1 MTPDEA
7 AAVLGVRRDA
17 DGAEIDRAYRH
28 LARELHPDRFAGHPA
43 ADIRAAN
50 ERFVDVTRARDVLLR
65 SALDRVPG
73 PTNGTGGTGGRGGD
87 ATGGADGEAKGGT
100 TDGAKGGTTARP
112 WIRIVDE
119 RVVDAPTPAAAG
131 PTSWWL
137 FATWT
142 LLLLVGAVLALSGL
156 PVWSPID
163 LSLRVGLLVGAAIAT
178 GLTGRRWVWRTTLVL
193 IGVNAVATVL
203 ATTIGGLLGL
213 GFMIVASFG
222 LAVQVRLV
230 RFPDQ

>member
-43 ADIRAAN
+43 ADVLAAN

-65 SALDRVPG
+65 STVDRVRRR
-73 PTNGTGGTGGRGGD
+73 TEGTGQGRDGG
-87 ATGGADGEAKGGT
+87 ATGGAT
-100 TDGAKGGTTARP
+100 TRP
-112 WIRIVDE
+112 RIRIVDE
-119 RVVDAPTPAAAG
+119 RVVDLESARPAG
-131 PTSWWL
+131 PSSWWL
-137 FATWT
+137 FGTWT

-156 PVWSPID
+156 WVWSPID
-163 LSLRVGLLVGAAIAT
+163 LSVRVGLLVGSAIAT

-203 ATTIGGLLGL
+203 ATTFGGLLGL

-222 LAVQVRLV
+222 LAVQARLV

>member
-28 LARELHPDRFAGHPA
+28 LARELHPDRFAGRPA
-43 ADIRAAN
+43 ADVRAAN

-65 SALDRVPG
+65 SAVDRVRG
-73 PTNGTGGTGGRGGD
+73 PAEGTGQGRDGGARGG
-87 ATGGADGEAKGGT
+87 ATP
-100 TDGAKGGTTARP
+100 RP
-112 WIRIVDE
+112 RIRIVDE
-119 RVVDAPTPAAAG
+119 RVVDVEAGRPAG
-131 PTSWWL
+131 PSSWWL
-137 FATWT
+137 FGTWT

-156 PVWSPID
+156 WVWSPID
-163 LSLRVGLLVGAAIAT
+163 LSVRVGLLVGSAIAT

-203 ATTIGGLLGL
+203 ATTFGGLLGL

-222 LAVQVRLV
+222 LAVQARLV

>member
-28 LARELHPDRFAGHPA
+28 LARELHPDRFAGRPA
-43 ADIRAAN
+43 ADVLAAN

-65 SALDRVPG
+65 SAVDRVRG
-73 PTNGTGGTGGRGGD
+73 PAEGTGRGRDGG
-87 ATGGADGEAKGGT
+87 ATGGAT
-100 TDGAKGGTTARP
+100 TRP
-112 WIRIVDE
+112 RIRIVDE
-119 RVVDAPTPAAAG
+119 RVVDAEAARPAG
-131 PTSWWL
+131 PSSWWL
-137 FATWT
+137 FGTWT

-163 LSLRVGLLVGAAIAT
+163 LSVRVGLLVGSAIAT
-178 GLTGRRWVWRTTLVL
+178 GLTGLRWVWRATLVL

-203 ATTIGGLLGL
+203 ATTFGGLLGL

-222 LAVQVRLV
+222 LAVQARLV

>member
-28 LARELHPDRFAGHPA
+28 LARELHPDRFAGRPA

-73 PTNGTGGTGGRGGD
+73 PTNGTGGAGGRGGGD
-87 ATGGADGEAKGGT
+87 ATGGAKGGAT
-100 TDGAKGGTTARP
+100 TRP

-131 PTSWWL
+131 PSSWWL

-142 LLLLVGAVLALSGL
+142 LLLLVGAVLALSGTA
-156 PVWSPID
+156 
-163 LSLRVGLLVGAAIAT
+163 GLEPDRPVGA
-178 GLTGRRWVWRTTLVL
+178 GRDCSWAPRSRPASR
-193 IGVNAVATVL
+193 GA
-203 ATTIGGLLGL
+203 GGCG
-213 GFMIVASFG
+213 ARPSS
-222 LAVQVRLV
+222 
-230 RFPDQ
+230 

>member
-43 ADIRAAN
+43 ADVLAAN

-65 SALDRVPG
+65 STVDRVRRR
-73 PTNGTGGTGGRGGD
+73 TEGTGQGRD
-87 ATGGADGEAKGGT
+87 GGAAGGAT
-100 TDGAKGGTTARP
+100 TRP
-112 WIRIVDE
+112 RIRIVDE
-119 RVVDAPTPAAAG
+119 RVVDLGAARPAG
-131 PTSWWL
+131 PSSWWL
-137 FATWT
+137 FGTWT

-156 PVWSPID
+156 WVWSPID
-163 LSLRVGLLVGAAIAT
+163 LSVRVGLLVGSAIAT

-203 ATTIGGLLGL
+203 ATTFGGLLGL

-222 LAVQVRLV
+222 LAVQARLV

>member
-43 ADIRAAN
+43 ADVLAAN
-50 ERFVDVTRARDVLLR
+50 ARFVDVTRARDVLLG
-65 SALDRVPG
+65 STVDRVRRR
-73 PTNGTGGTGGRGGD
+73 TEGTGQGRDGGS
-87 ATGGADGEAKGGT
+87 TGGAT
-100 TDGAKGGTTARP
+100 TRP
-112 WIRIVDE
+112 RIRIVDE
-119 RVVDAPTPAAAG
+119 RVVDLGAARPAG
-131 PTSWWL
+131 PSSWWL
-137 FATWT
+137 FGTWT

-156 PVWSPID
+156 WVWSPID
-163 LSLRVGLLVGAAIAT
+163 LSVRVGLLVGSAIAT

-193 IGVNAVATVL
+193 IGVNAVATVI
-203 ATTIGGLLGL
+203 ATTIVGLLGL

-222 LAVQVRLV
+222 LAVQARLV

>member
-43 ADIRAAN
+43 ADVLAAN
-50 ERFVDVTRARDVLLR
+50 ARFVDVTRARDVLLG
-65 SALDRVPG
+65 STVDRVRRR
-73 PTNGTGGTGGRGGD
+73 TEGTGQGRDGGS
-87 ATGGADGEAKGGT
+87 TGGAT
-100 TDGAKGGTTARP
+100 TRP
-112 WIRIVDE
+112 RIRIVDE
-119 RVVDAPTPAAAG
+119 RVVDLGAARPAG
-131 PTSWWL
+131 PSSWWL
-137 FATWT
+137 FGTWT

-156 PVWSPID
+156 WVWSPID
-163 LSLRVGLLVGAAIAT
+163 LSVRVGLLVGSAIAT

-203 ATTIGGLLGL
+203 ATTFGGLLGL

-222 LAVQVRLV
+222 LAVQARLV

>member
-28 LARELHPDRFAGHPA
+28 LARELPPDRFAGRPA

-65 SALDRVPG
+65 SALDRVPV
-73 PTNGTGGTGGRGGD
+73 PTNGTGAGGGRGGG
-87 ATGGADGEAKGGT
+87 ATGAADG
-100 TDGAKGGTTARP
+100 GAKGGATTRP

-119 RVVDAPTPAAAG
+119 RVVDAPTPAGAG
-131 PTSWWL
+131 PSSWWL

-163 LSLRVGLLVGAAIAT
+163 LSVRVGLLVGAAIAT

>member
-17 DGAEIDRAYRH
+17 DGAEIDRAYRQ

-43 ADIRAAN
+43 ADVLAAN
-50 ERFVDVTRARDVLLR
+50 ARFVDVTRARDVLLG
-65 SALDRVPG
+65 STVDRVRRR
-73 PTNGTGGTGGRGGD
+73 TEGTGQGRDGGS
-87 ATGGADGEAKGGT
+87 TGGAT
-100 TDGAKGGTTARP
+100 TRP
-112 WIRIVDE
+112 RIRIVDE
-119 RVVDAPTPAAAG
+119 RVVDLGAARPAG
-131 PTSWWL
+131 PSSWWL
-137 FATWT
+137 FGTWT

-156 PVWSPID
+156 WVWSPID
-163 LSLRVGLLVGAAIAT
+163 LSVRVGLLVGSAIAT

-203 ATTIGGLLGL
+203 ATTFGGLLGL

-222 LAVQVRLV
+222 LAVQARLV

>member
-7 AAVLGVRRDA
+7 PAVLGVRRDA

-28 LARELHPDRFAGHPA
+28 LARGLHPDRFAGRPA

-50 ERFVDVTRARDVLLR
+50 ERFVDVSRAREVLLR

-73 PTNGTGGTGGRGGD
+73 PTNGTGGGGGTGGGPGGH
-87 ATGGADGEAKGGT
+87 APG
-100 TDGAKGGTTARP
+100 GAKGGSPTRP

-119 RVVDAPTPAAAG
+119 RVVDAPMPAAAG
-131 PTSWWL
+131 PSSWWL

-163 LSLRVGLLVGAAIAT
+163 LAVRVGLLVGAAIAT

-230 RFPDQ
+230 RYPDQ

>member
-28 LARELHPDRFAGHPA
+28 LARELHPDRFAGRPA
-43 ADIRAAN
+43 ADIHAAN
-50 ERFVDVTRARDVLLR
+50 ERFVDVTRAREVLLR
-65 SALDRVPG
+65 SAVDRVPG
-73 PTNGTGGTGGRGGD
+73 PTNGTGGSSGD
-87 ATGGADGEAKGGT
+87 RGADG
-100 TDGAKGGTTARP
+100 GAKGGATTRP

-131 PTSWWL
+131 PSSWWL

-163 LSLRVGLLVGAAIAT
+163 LSVRVGLLVGAAIAT

>member
-73 PTNGTGGTGGRGGD
+73 PTNGSGGAGGRGGD
-87 ATGGADGEAKGGT
+87 ATG
-100 TDGAKGGTTARP
+100 GAKGGTTARP

-131 PTSWWL
+131 PSSWWL

-156 PVWSPID
+156 PVWSPVD
-163 LSLRVGLLVGAAIAT
+163 LSVRVGLLVGAAIAT